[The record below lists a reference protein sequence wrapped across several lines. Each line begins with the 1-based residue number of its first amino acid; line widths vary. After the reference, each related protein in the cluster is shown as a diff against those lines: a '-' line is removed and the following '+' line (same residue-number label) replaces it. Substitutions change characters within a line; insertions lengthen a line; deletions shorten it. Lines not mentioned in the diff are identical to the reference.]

1 MAWYNDD
8 IQDVPI
14 DIRQLF
20 ETYSGIPSEDVVA
33 HVLKIVSILADGRRS
48 NPLYYRTLFLLVPIF
63 RDPEHL
69 MSSHTHALVNSG
81 LSS

>member
-20 ETYSGIPSEDVVA
+20 EAYSGIPSEDVVA
-33 HVLKIVSILADGRRS
+33 HVLKIVGIFADG
-48 NPLYYRTLFLLVPIF
+48 
-63 RDPEHL
+63 
-69 MSSHTHALVNSG
+69 
-81 LSS
+81 

>member
-20 ETYSGIPSEDVVA
+20 EAYSGISSEDVVP
-33 HVLKIVSILADGRRS
+33 HVLKIVSIFADGLRS
-48 NPLYYRTLFLLVPIF
+48 SPLHYQTIFLLVPIF
-63 RDPEHL
+63 RDPKHL
-69 MSSHTHALVNSG
+69 TSAPTHALVNSNF
-81 LSS
+81 SS